1 MFVLIWQP
9 NPPLPAR
16 VCATTVQL
24 QPLILPD
31 RSMNSALY
39 DPLPFNLKTVP
50 AVDQLILKGKALPI
64 AVNHCDVVRA
74 NGGCMLEKTERGT
87 T

>member
-1 MFVLIWQP
+1 
-9 NPPLPAR
+9 
-16 VCATTVQL
+16 
-24 QPLILPD
+24 
-31 RSMNSALY
+31 MNSALY